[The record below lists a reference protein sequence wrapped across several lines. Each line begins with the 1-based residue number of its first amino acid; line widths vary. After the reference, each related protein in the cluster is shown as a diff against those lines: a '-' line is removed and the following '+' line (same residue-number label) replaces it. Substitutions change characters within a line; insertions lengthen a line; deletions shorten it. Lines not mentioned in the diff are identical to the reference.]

1 VADDLRQLILIKKK
15 MEQFILWLKAAV
27 ERMNGANEVPSLGID
42 IEEELDRI
50 DEWMRIEEMESTE
63 LGNFSFELD

>member
-1 VADDLRQLILIKKK
+1 

-63 LGNFSFELD
+63 FGNFSFELD

>member
-1 VADDLRQLILIKKK
+1 MKK
-15 MEQFILWLKAAV
+15 IVYWLKAAV

-50 DEWMRIEEMESTE
+50 DEWMRIEEMKSTE

>member
-1 VADDLRQLILIKKK
+1 MKQL
-15 MEQFILWLKAAV
+15 ILWLKAAV

>member
-1 VADDLRQLILIKKK
+1 
-15 MEQFILWLKAAV
+15 MEQFILWLIAAV

-63 LGNFSFELD
+63 LGNFSFELN